1 MDKNVNKTH
10 RQCAKRQQKKKLL
23 NIKHVGQ
30 RQKKKVTMPE
40 AFERKYVFRVSD
52 KAIAQFSNVHEQGSM
67 PAYLLAKYVFGIN
80 IFFFFF
86 LQVLYFSVQMKK
98 NYCFLVQT
106 LIHDMIFLKKI
117 NEVYNFLSKQKTK
130 TKRQLKQTKR

>member
-30 RQKKKVTMPE
+30 RPKKKVTMPE

-52 KAIAQFSNVHEQGSM
+52 EAIAQFSNVHKQGSM
-67 PAYLLAKYVFGIN
+67 PAYVLAKYVFGIN
-80 IFFFFF
+80 IFFCFFF
-86 LQVLYFSVQMKK
+86 IGIIFFCLDEKELLFSCA
-98 NYCFLVQT
+98 NSYP
-106 LIHDMIFLKKI
+106 
-117 NEVYNFLSKQKTK
+117 
-130 TKRQLKQTKR
+130 